1 MGRSKRRPAHG
12 FANRRQ
18 FFRRAGGAAFA
29 LSPLCL
35 LPACGGGGHDG
46 DPIPTPPGSGLF
58 QHGVASGDPLSDRVV
73 LWTRVTPGGAGTV
86 AVNTVA
92 VNCVVATDTA
102 LANVVASVSLTT
114 DAARDYTV
122 KVDVTG
128 LTPATTYYYRF
139 TVAGTSSPI
148 GRTRTLASTTASLR
162 LAVVSCSSL
171 AEGFFNAYG
180 RIAERADLDLV
191 VHLGD
196 YIYEY
201 GAQQGNVRAVEPS
214 FETVTLSDYRL
225 RHAQYKRD
233 ADLQEMHRQ
242 HPMIAIWDDHDIA
255 SNAHATGSQNHTEG
269 VEGTWT
275 DRVGAA
281 LQAFYEWLPVRVV
294 DATDPRK
301 NYRGFA
307 IGDLVEL
314 LMLEERLVARSPQLP
329 GNATLPDTFRQRDA
343 FLDPSR
349 EMLGSVEQDWVA
361 ARLRTSTA
369 KWKFLAQGV
378 MFAQLKLQAQ
388 TIAEGGGLYANA
400 DQWDG
405 YQPARDRLY
414 QVLKGDASH
423 PAVGNVVV
431 ISGDAHSSWAADLTQ
446 DPSNSDVANGG
457 YDPAT
462 GAGSHGVEFVGTSVT
477 SPMIL
482 NTGGL
487 AESLLRSINPHVRY
501 VDLSRRGYLLIDA
514 DATRV
519 VGEWWFVDT
528 VTSRGGGQSFATA
541 FQVLDGEH
549 HLIPAAQTGA
559 RVNPPPL
566 APG

>member
-1 MGRSKRRPAHG
+1 MSVLG

-18 FFRRAGGAAFA
+18 FFGRASGAALA
-29 LSPLCL
+29 LTPMSL
-35 LPACGGGGHDG
+35 LPACGGGDG
-46 DPIPTPPGSGLF
+46 EPAPTPPGSGLF
-58 QHGVASGDPLSDRVV
+58 QHGVASGDPLSDRVI
-73 LWTRVTPGGAGTV
+73 LWTRVTPESTGAGS
-86 AVNTVA
+86 VA

-102 LANVVASVSLTT
+102 LANVVATLSLTT
-114 DAARDYTV
+114 DASRDHTV

-128 LTPATTYYYRF
+128 LMPATTYYYRF
-139 TVAGTSSPI
+139 TVAGVSSPV
-148 GRTRTLASTTASLR
+148 GRTRTLPVSATSLR
-162 LAVVSCSSL
+162 IAVASCSSL
-171 AEGFFNAYG
+171 AEGFFNAYA

-201 GAQQGNVRAVEPS
+201 GTQQGNVRLVEPA
-214 FETVTLSDYRL
+214 FETVTLGDYRQ

-242 HPMIAIWDDHDIA
+242 HPVIAIWDDHDIA
-255 SNAHATGSQNHTEG
+255 SNANATGSQNHTEG
-269 VEGTWT
+269 VEGTWA

-294 DATDPRK
+294 DATDLRK
-301 NYRGFA
+301 NYRSFA
-307 IGDLVEL
+307 IGNLVEL
-314 LMLEERLVARSPQLP
+314 LMLEERVVGRSPQLP
-329 GNATLPDTFRQRDA
+329 GNATLPDTFRQRDT

-349 EMLGSVEQDWVA
+349 EMLGSVEHDWVA
-361 ARLRTSTA
+361 SRLRTSTA
-369 KWKFLAQGV
+369 RWKFLAQGV

-423 PAVGNVVV
+423 PAVGNVVM
-431 ISGDAHSSWAADLTQ
+431 ISGDAHSSWACDLTQ
-446 DPSNSDVANGG
+446 DPSNPDAANAG
-457 YDPAT
+457 YNAGT
-462 GAGSHGVEFVGTSVT
+462 GAGSHAVEFVGTSVT

-487 AESLLRSINPHVRY
+487 AESLLRSINPHLKY
-501 VDLSRRGYLLIDA
+501 VDLSRRGYLLVDA
-514 DATRV
+514 DETRV

-528 VTSRGGGQSFATA
+528 VTSRHGGQSFATA
-541 FQVLDGEH
+541 FQVLDGEP
-549 HLIPAAQTGA
+549 HLIPAARTGA
-559 RVNPPPL
+559 RADPPPL
-566 APG
+566 APNGS

>member
-1 MGRSKRRPAHG
+1 MGRSKRRFALG

-18 FFRRAGGAAFA
+18 FFGRAGGAALA
-29 LSPLCL
+29 LSPMAL
-35 LPACGGGGHDG
+35 LPACGGGGG
-46 DPIPTPPGSGLF
+46 EPAPTPPGSGLF
-58 QHGVASGDPLSDRVV
+58 QHGVASGDPLPDRVI
-73 LWTRVTPGGAGTV
+73 LWTRVTPGSAGASS
-86 AVNTVA
+86 VA

-102 LANVVASVSLTT
+102 LANVVATLSLTT
-114 DAARDYTV
+114 DAARDHTV

-128 LTPATTYYYRF
+128 LMPATTYYYRF
-139 TVAGTSSPI
+139 AVAGTSSPI
-148 GRTRTLASTTASLR
+148 GRTRTLASTTTSLR
-162 LAVVSCSSL
+162 MAVTSCSNL
-171 AEGFFNAYG
+171 AEGFFNAYA

-201 GAQQGNVRAVEPS
+201 GTQQGNVRLVEPA
-214 FETVTLSDYRL
+214 FETVTLGDYRQ

-255 SNAHATGSQNHTEG
+255 SNANATGSQNHTEG
-269 VEGTWT
+269 VEGSWA
-275 DRVGAA
+275 DRVDAA

-294 DATDPRK
+294 DPTDPRR
-301 NYRGFA
+301 NYRSFA
-307 IGDLVEL
+307 IGSLVEL
-314 LMLEERLVARSPQLP
+314 LMLEERVVGRSPQLP

-349 EMLGSVEQDWVA
+349 EMLGSVEHDWVA
-361 ARLRTSTA
+361 TRLRTSTA
-369 KWKFLAQGV
+369 RWKFLAQGV

-414 QVLKGDASH
+414 QVLRGDGSH

-457 YDPAT
+457 YDPGT
-462 GAGSHGVEFVGTSVT
+462 GAGSHAVEFVGTSVT

-487 AESLLRSINPHVRY
+487 AESLLRSINSHLKY

-514 DATRV
+514 DTTRV
-519 VGEWWFVDT
+519 VGEWWFVNT
-528 VTSRGGGQSFATA
+528 VSRRDAGQSFATA
-541 FQVLDGEH
+541 FQVLDGGH
-549 HLIPAAQTGA
+549 HLVPAAQTGA
-559 RVNPPPL
+559 RADPPAL
-566 APG
+566 APA